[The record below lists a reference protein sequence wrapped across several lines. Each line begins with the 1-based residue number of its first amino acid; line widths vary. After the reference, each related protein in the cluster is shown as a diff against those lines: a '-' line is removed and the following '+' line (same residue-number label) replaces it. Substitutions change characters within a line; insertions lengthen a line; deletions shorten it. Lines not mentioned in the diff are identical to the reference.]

1 MKEEAKRLRQEAAK
15 HWGCGEKEICWI
27 SCWNMARRG
36 EKLPWEETAEE
47 TAEEK
52 VEEVEEVEDK
62 KKNRKIRLL
71 KAALEKKDWGW
82 LEQSLSY
89 SCFSEEKMKL
99 AADVLGFTRP
109 PSNYPVSFQVAIIM
123 AELKQK

>member
-15 HWGCGEKEICWI
+15 HWGCEEREIDWI
-27 SCWNMARRG
+27 SCWGMARRG
-36 EKLPWEETAEE
+36 EKLPWEEKAEEKGEEKVEE

-52 VEEVEEVEDK
+52 K
-62 KKNRKIRLL
+62 KSRKIKLL
-71 KAALEKKDWGW
+71 KAAMEKKDWGW

-99 AADVLGFTRP
+99 AADVLGFTIP